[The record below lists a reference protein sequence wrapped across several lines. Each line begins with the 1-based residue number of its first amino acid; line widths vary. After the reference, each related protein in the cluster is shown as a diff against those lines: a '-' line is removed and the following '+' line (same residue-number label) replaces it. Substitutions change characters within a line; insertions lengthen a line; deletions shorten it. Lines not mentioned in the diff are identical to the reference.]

1 LACNVIRLDLEFLWQ
16 CGGWHWLT
24 FHVDS
29 VAHQTTLTADQLDLI
44 NRLQPFNDTFSV
56 VEDENE
62 DEFDG

>member
-1 LACNVIRLDLEFLWQ
+1 
-16 CGGWHWLT
+16 
-24 FHVDS
+24 
-29 VAHQTTLTADQLDLI
+29 LI